1 MHTGSGHGSA
11 HREAGPRAAG
21 TKHCEFRRPASLVAA
36 EQATGILTDYII
48 VTGIL
53 TDYIIV
59 NGILIDYIIA
69 TSIIIDL
76 TTGVII
82 ATRRSR
88 RQPPLGWRV
97 AKAGNLQDPAG
108 GTCTRTSR
116 HGPG

>member
-1 MHTGSGHGSA
+1 M
-11 HREAGPRAAG
+11 
-21 TKHCEFRRPASLVAA
+21 AA

-48 VTGIL
+48 ATGIL
-53 TDYIIV
+53 TDYIIA

-82 ATRRSR
+82 AARRSR

-97 AKAGNLQDPAG
+97 TKAGNPWDPAG
-108 GTCTRTSR
+108 GTCREQKTSR
-116 HGPG
+116 NGPGQRPGPKAAATVDSV

>member
-1 MHTGSGHGSA
+1 M
-11 HREAGPRAAG
+11 
-21 TKHCEFRRPASLVAA
+21 AA
-36 EQATGILTDYII
+36 EQAVSKKIPIIVAGGIADTGILTDYII

-53 TDYIIV
+53 ADYIIV
-59 NGILIDYIIA
+59 TG
-69 TSIIIDL
+69 IIIDL
-76 TTGVII
+76 TNSIII
-82 ATRRSR
+82 AVRRSR

>member
-1 MHTGSGHGSA
+1 M
-11 HREAGPRAAG
+11 
-21 TKHCEFRRPASLVAA
+21 PASLVAA
-36 EQATGILTDYII
+36 EQATGILTDYTI
-48 VTGIL
+48 VTGFL

-82 ATRRSR
+82 AARRSR

>member
-1 MHTGSGHGSA
+1 M
-11 HREAGPRAAG
+11 
-21 TKHCEFRRPASLVAA
+21 AA
-36 EQATGILTDYII
+36 EQAVSKKIPIIVTGGIADTGILTDYII

-82 ATRRSR
+82 AARRSR

>member
-1 MHTGSGHGSA
+1 M
-11 HREAGPRAAG
+11 
-21 TKHCEFRRPASLVAA
+21 AA
-36 EQATGILTDYII
+36 EQAVSKKIPIIATGGITDTGILTDYII

-53 TDYIIV
+53 ADYIIV
-59 NGILIDYIIA
+59 TGIIIVLTIIA
-69 TSIIIDL
+69 
-76 TTGVII
+76 
-82 ATRRSR
+82 ARRSR

>member
-1 MHTGSGHGSA
+1 M
-11 HREAGPRAAG
+11 
-21 TKHCEFRRPASLVAA
+21 AA
-36 EQATGILTDYII
+36 EQAVSKKIPIIVTGGITDTGILTDYII

-53 TDYIIV
+53 ADYIIV
-59 NGILIDYIIA
+59 TG
-69 TSIIIDL
+69 IIIDL
-76 TTGVII
+76 TNSIII
-82 ATRRSR
+82 AVRRSR